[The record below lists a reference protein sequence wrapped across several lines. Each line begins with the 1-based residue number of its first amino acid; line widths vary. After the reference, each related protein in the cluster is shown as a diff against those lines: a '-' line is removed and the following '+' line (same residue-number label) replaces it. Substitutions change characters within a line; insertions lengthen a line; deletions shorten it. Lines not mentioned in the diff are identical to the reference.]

1 MPSVARSKLE
11 RTGSEVR
18 DFYAVHQLVK
28 DMPAIRRKLD
38 ILNKGT
44 IVLLSAV
51 WEGFCEDLTAEA
63 LLLLVDGA
71 PDPAV
76 LPTALQRIVA
86 RELKQSPHELAV
98 WRLAGDGWRD
108 VLHTR
113 LRYLQKERN
122 RRLNTP
128 TSRHIDEFFK
138 QALGIEKMSSN
149 WATAQTSAEENASK
163 LDTFI
168 DLRNAIAHRGPGDAV
183 VPKITVKNFNN
194 HIQCLAKLSEAAVE
208 QLIEHSIGSDPWQ
221 MPGSRVAIEARQAG
235 REPQ

>member
-1 MPSVARSKLE
+1 MRRALRGETHYDLHRQDISMPSMARFNLE

-18 DFYAVHQLVK
+18 DFYAVHQLAK

-44 IVLLSAV
+44 IMLLSAI

-71 PDPAV
+71 PDSAA
-76 LPTALQRIVA
+76 LPTTLQRIVA

-98 WRLAGDGWRD
+98 WRLAGDGWQD

-113 LRYLQKERN
+113 LSHLQMERN

-128 TSRHIDEFFK
+128 TSTNIDEFFK
-138 QALGIEKMSSN
+138 QALGIDAMSSN
-149 WATAQTSAEENASK
+149 WATTQASAKENASR

-168 DLRNAIAHRGPGDAV
+168 ELRNAIAHRGPGDDV
-183 VPKITVKNFNN
+183 VPKKVFQNGGLWVGVLN
-194 HIQCLAKLSEAAVE
+194 LWGVSPR
-208 QLIEHSIGSDPWQ
+208 IGGGGGALKVRDH
-221 MPGSRVAIEARQAG
+221 
-235 REPQ
+235 